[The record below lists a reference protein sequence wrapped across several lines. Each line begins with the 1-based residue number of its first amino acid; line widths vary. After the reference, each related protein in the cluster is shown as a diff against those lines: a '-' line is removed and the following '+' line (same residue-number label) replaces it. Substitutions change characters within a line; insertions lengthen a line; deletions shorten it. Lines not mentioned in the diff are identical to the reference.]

1 MLSAFVF
8 KKADCENILS
18 GTANWCIQE
27 SSTSKR
33 GTFALTYEGQEL
45 IYGKATLMDV
55 IPLNKDLFNSSYKN
69 HHSTL
74 TWEQLSEKYK
84 HPYAWVFT
92 NAYKF
97 VTPILSNNRVSSSG
111 TWIRDA
117 IDDAKLIK
125 EYKMSRIYRIAHTK
139 VISSKESL
147 IDAAKNARMLHLS
160 YGEYVVKQMCEN
172 MPTVQENLKIAKS
185 LGDYMTVGER
195 MALKEA
201 EASALTATEL

>member
-45 IYGKATLMDV
+45 IYGKATLVDV
-55 IPLNKDLFNSSYKN
+55 IPLNEDLFNSSYKN

-74 TWEQLSEKYK
+74 TWEQLSKKYK

-97 VTPILSNNRVSSSG
+97 TTPILSNNRVSSSG

-117 IDDAKLIK
+117 IDDIRLAE
-125 EYKMSRIYRIAHTK
+125 EYKIRIRRTAHTK
-139 VISSKESL
+139 VVSSQETL
-147 IDAAKNARMLHLS
+147 VEAAKAARMLHLS
-160 YGEYVVKQMCEN
+160 YGEYVAQQMCKN
-172 MPTVQENLKIAKS
+172 IPTVKEDLQMAKC
-185 LGDYMTVGER
+185 LGDCMTVRER

-201 EASALTATEL
+201 EAAASAATES